1 MQSEAITFHP
11 VVIGGGSV
19 GLLYAARFLLNGQS
33 VELVTRSREQAALL
47 GERGLSLY
55 TLDGRRETVAV
66 NASPIEDGLPAGD
79 LYLLAV
85 KQTAIAELLPLLRQ
99 LPRSAR
105 VLALQNGMGH
115 HERLAEAL
123 APEQRFYA
131 INTEGARRLSPT
143 DVEHTGTGL
152 LRVGPWTAEPVRD
165 PLIAAFVA
173 WANRC
178 GIRAEYVDAVE
189 PYAWRKLLANALINP
204 LTALFEIPNGML
216 LDSPHTLRLM
226 RELFD
231 EASAVA
237 NRCGQKIDEAD
248 WQEIVSI
255 CRNTSRNLSSML
267 QDIRRHNRT
276 EVDAINGY
284 LVEKGKRTGTP
295 VPLHETLLRAVLLK
309 SGMETAKGEAAHD
322 RSG

>member
-47 GERGLSLY
+47 GKRGLSLC

-66 NASPIEDGLPAGD
+66 AASPIEDGLPAGD

-85 KQTAIAELLPLLRQ
+85 KQTAIPDLLPLLRQ

-115 HERLAEAL
+115 HERLAKAL
-123 APEQRFYA
+123 AADQRFYA

-143 DVEHTGTGL
+143 EVEHTGTGL

-178 GIRAEYVDAVE
+178 GIRAEYVDGIE

-216 LDSPHTLRLM
+216 LESPDTLRLM

-231 EASAVA
+231 EAAAVA
-237 NRCGQKIDEAD
+237 NSCGQKIDEAD

-295 VPLHETLLRAVLLK
+295 APLHETLLRAVLLK
-309 SGMETAKGEAAHD
+309 SGMETGKGEAAHD